1 VIRYLLPG
9 RGAARGAKRI
19 VMGPFTPISE
29 LCVCSRRLI
38 DSTAGG
44 CEVGRIVRWDD
55 PRVLAAP
62 EAFEP
67 LMLRVER

>member
-1 VIRYLLPG
+1 MIRHLLPG
-9 RGAARGAKRI
+9 RGAARGAERM
-19 VMGPFTPISE
+19 VVDPSTPISE

-44 CEVGRIVRWDD
+44 CELGRILRCDD

-62 EAFEP
+62 EAFEA
-67 LMLRVER
+67 LMLRLEP